1 MPRQLIAE
9 GKGAEPAIA
18 THGLRKVYGKKIAV
32 EDLTISV
39 EVGEVFGFLG
49 PNGAGKTTAIKMLMG
64 LVSPSGGSA
73 RLLGQP
79 LGDLKVKE
87 RIGFLPEHFRFHD
100 WLNAEEFLH
109 FHGQLYGMSPERRQ
123 QRVPQVLEVV
133 GLSAQADDKLRTFS
147 KGMLQRI
154 GLAQALLHEP
164 SIVFLDEPTSGLD
177 PLGRRHVRDII
188 RELKA
193 NRVTVFLNS
202 HLLSEVEL
210 VSDRVAIINRGQV
223 IRSGLLEELLS
234 EKLELQIR
242 VGNVTPALLQ
252 ELTRFGS
259 SLTIEMAHDRVPVE
273 GTATPGRLEELS
285 QLCNSIATDGT
296 LLTLR
301 LENPDMVPF
310 IAREVVLNQGE
321 LYNLSYRHVSLE
333 ELFIEAVG
341 EEE

>member
-1 MPRQLIAE
+1 MLRPLKDEDAL
-9 GKGAEPAIA
+9 AIA
-18 THGLRKVYGKKIAV
+18 TYGLRKVYGKKIAV

-39 EVGEVFGFLG
+39 GVGEVFGFLG
-49 PNGAGKTTAIKMLMG
+49 PNGAGKTTAIKMFMG
-64 LVSPSGGSA
+64 LVSPTGGSA
-73 RLLGQP
+73 LLLGQP

-87 RIGFLPEHFRFHD
+87 HIGFLPEQFRFHD

-109 FHGQLYGMSPERRQ
+109 FHGQLYGMSLERRR

-133 GLSAQADDKLRTFS
+133 GLSAQAHDKLHTFS

-188 RELKA
+188 RDLKA
-193 NRVTVFLNS
+193 NNVTVFLNS

-210 VSDRVAIINRGQV
+210 VCDRVAIINKGRI
-223 IRSGLLEELLS
+223 IRAGLLEDLLS
-234 EKLELQIR
+234 EKLELQLR

-252 ELTRFGS
+252 ELAGFGS
-259 SLTIEMAHDRVPVE
+259 SLTIETAYDRVPVD
-273 GTATPGRLEELS
+273 GAATAGRLEELS

-301 LENPDMVPF
+301 LENPDRVPL
-310 IAREVVLNQGE
+310 IAEAAVTNQGK
-321 LYNLSYRHVSLE
+321 LYGLSYRHVSLE
-333 ELFIEAVG
+333 ELFVEAVEG
-341 EEE
+341 EE

>member
-1 MPRQLIAE
+1 
-9 GKGAEPAIA
+9 
-18 THGLRKVYGKKIAV
+18 
-32 EDLTISV
+32 
-39 EVGEVFGFLG
+39 
-49 PNGAGKTTAIKMLMG
+49 
-64 LVSPSGGSA
+64 
-73 RLLGQP
+73 
-79 LGDLKVKE
+79 
-87 RIGFLPEHFRFHD
+87 
-100 WLNAEEFLH
+100 LH
-109 FHGQLYGMSPERRQ
+109 FHGQLYGMPLEERR

-133 GLSAQADDKLRTFS
+133 GLSAQAHDKLRTFS

-188 RELKA
+188 RGLKA
-193 NRVTVFLNS
+193 NEVTVFLNS

-210 VSDRVAIINRGQV
+210 VCDRVAIINKGRV

-242 VGNVTPALLQ
+242 VGDVTPALLQ
-252 ELTRFGS
+252 GLAKFGS
-259 SLTIEMAHDRVPVE
+259 SLTIETTYDRVPVSE
-273 GTATPGRLEELS
+273 EASPARWEELS

-301 LENPDMVPF
+301 LEDADKVPL
-310 IAREVVLNQGE
+310 IAEAVVINQGK

-341 EEE
+341 EEG